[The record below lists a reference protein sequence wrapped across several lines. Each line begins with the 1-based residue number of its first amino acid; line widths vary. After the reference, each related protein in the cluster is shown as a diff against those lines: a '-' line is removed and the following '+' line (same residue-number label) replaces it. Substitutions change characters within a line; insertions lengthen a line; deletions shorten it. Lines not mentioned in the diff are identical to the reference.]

1 MKGNKSQ
8 KSAILDQAA
17 ESLDEA
23 TACLDEYTGRL
34 DSTAVLMDGGTDL
47 TDKGARILDS
57 ATESLDYGSRGMPRR
72 AGFTHGNFGFGVR
85 FFLDDANML
94 QLRLGHVMAPLEY
107 RGLRNCQLSGERA
120 HGHPIFGE
128 YSLNS
133 LADGRFN
140 ITQHG
145 HFGR

>member
-1 MKGNKSQ
+1 MKETKA
-8 KSAILDQAA
+8 KKRAILDQAA

-23 TACLDEYTGRL
+23 TECLDEYTGRL

-85 FFLDDANML
+85 FLLDDAQSLIDWFECIELKSLRGEDGTVTQRSGDTKRDRLFFTLLGIPGFEEKPQN
-94 QLRLGHVMAPLEY
+94 QLKGSP
-107 RGLRNCQLSGERA
+107 
-120 HGHPIFGE
+120 
-128 YSLNS
+128 
-133 LADGRFN
+133 
-140 ITQHG
+140 
-145 HFGR
+145 

>member
-1 MKGNKSQ
+1 MARRKPWIYASPECQGKSTEFKDLSANILDTTTLDLDRGTETLDFEGNKSQ
-8 KSAILDQAA
+8 KRAILDQAA

-23 TACLDEYTGRL
+23 TECLDEYTGRL

-85 FFLDDANML
+85 FLLDDAKT
-94 QLRLGHVMAPLEY
+94 R
-107 RGLRNCQLSGERA
+107 
-120 HGHPIFGE
+120 F
-128 YSLNS
+128 YS
-133 LADGRFN
+133 
-140 ITQHG
+140 
-145 HFGR
+145 HF